1 MKRIFRMLIFTA
13 IAIYATS
20 LWNKGFLID
29 LNIKTFAQATLI
41 VAIIYYLIYP
51 LSKIILLPLNFISL
65 GLVSLVVYF
74 LLFYFLFARY
84 NLVEI
89 RPWVFSGISI
99 LGFTIQKTNINYFFN
114 VILSSLSISFIIN
127 FLGKIL

>member
-13 IAIYATS
+13 IAIYITS

-29 LNIKTFAQATLI
+29 LNIKTFTQATLI
-41 VAIIYYLIYP
+41 VAVIYYLIYP
-51 LSKIILLPLNFISL
+51 LSKIVLLPLNFLSL

-99 LGFTIQKTNINYFFN
+99 LGFTIQKTSINYFFN